1 MSYGSYWRSATKWS
15 QRRDSHSRG
24 AHCPAVYETAA
35 VATEPRRHEI
45 RGSPR
50 CCPALC
56 GLRDRCIA
64 AMLATLVP
72 VRKDR
77 DTKVELNHRSQ
88 ACEGPGRHRYSR
100 RVKWSER
107 WVPPPRDPAP
117 EAGASLL
124 GYALINSPAHCTW
137 RPAITSTVRGLCR
150 QTGFNWGKWSSIWVS
165 LPVFRF
171 GRPACISQHLCSV
184 KLESR
189 VRVALTLAVLQ
200 TAAWLLGQR
209 DISTQNAKCRV

>member
-1 MSYGSYWRSATKWS
+1 MGRI
-15 QRRDSHSRG
+15 G
-24 AHCPAVYETAA
+24 PAVYETAA

-45 RGSPR
+45 GGSPR

-107 WVPPPRDPAP
+107 RVTLPLALAP
-117 EAGASLL
+117 EASASLL
-124 GYALINSPAHCTW
+124 GYALKNSPAHRTR
-137 RPAITSTVRGLCR
+137 RPAITSTVRGLCQ
-150 QTGFNWGKWSSIWVS
+150 QTEFNWGKWLARPKPWRRLVEHLGIAPSIPAWKAGVYLS
-165 LPVFRF
+165 TPMLGKWSPVRELHPPKRFCRPLP
-171 GRPACISQHLCSV
+171 LSV
-184 KLESR
+184 R
-189 VRVALTLAVLQ
+189 
-200 TAAWLLGQR
+200 
-209 DISTQNAKCRV
+209 